1 MQYAPINTLH
11 VDVLD
16 QDDNPPMAQ
25 GNHSIDVILPE
36 FTAVSDAILSS
47 CLLDVRMDRP
57 PLLSIIRVSFVND
70 EDRSSK

>member
-1 MQYAPINTLH
+1 MQYAPIDTLH
-11 VDVLD
+11 IDVLD

-47 CLLDVRMDRP
+47 CLLGVGMDCP
-57 PLLSIIRVSFVND
+57 PFLSTIRVSFVGD
-70 EDRSSK
+70 EERSSK